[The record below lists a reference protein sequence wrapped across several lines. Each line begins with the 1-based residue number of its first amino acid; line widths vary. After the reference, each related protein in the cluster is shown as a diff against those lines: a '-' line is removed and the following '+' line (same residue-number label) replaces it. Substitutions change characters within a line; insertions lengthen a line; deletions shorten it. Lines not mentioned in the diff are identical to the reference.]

1 MVTERTVR
9 ETTKEY
15 DEKGRVIKETVTET
29 TEKETFNESNPYY
42 PYMPYT
48 PQINTPITTPST
60 TPLNQQWYTTVN
72 TTETNPNTIKT
83 TYTNDTDGSAL
94 SSISNAVNTIGYLE
108 VRG

>member
-29 TEKETFNESNPYY
+29 TEKETFNESSPYY
-42 PYMPYT
+42 PYTPYT
-48 PQINTPITTPST
+48 PQINTPWSQP
-60 TPLNQQWYTTVN
+60 WYATVD
-72 TTETNPNTIKT
+72 TTETNPNTVTT

>member
-42 PYMPYT
+42 PYTPYT
-48 PQINTPITTPST
+48 PQINTPW
-60 TPLNQQWYTTVN
+60 NQ
-72 TTETNPNTIKT
+72 P
-83 TYTNDTDGSAL
+83 
-94 SSISNAVNTIGYLE
+94 
-108 VRG
+108 

>member
-42 PYMPYT
+42 PYTPYT
-48 PQINTPITTPST
+48 PQINTPW
-60 TPLNQQWYTTVN
+60 NQPWYATVN
-72 TTETNPNTIKT
+72 TTETNPNTINI